1 MCFCWLSL
9 QRPWGGD
16 GSAYKTLAA
25 VMAELGHAFVDVLKV
40 DIEGGEWHVFND
52 DVLCAEGRTAAGGLP
67 FGQVRPHPQT
77 GLKRRK
83 AGTFPSRQHIIR
95 DTFCNGGEG

>member
-1 MCFCWLSL
+1 
-9 QRPWGGD
+9 
-16 GSAYKTLAA
+16 
-25 VMAELGHAFVDVLKV
+25 
-40 DIEGGEWHVFND
+40 VFND

-95 DTFCNGGEG
+95 GTFCNGGEG